1 MSNFW
6 CVQPNWYGT
15 GLSNQLFF
23 VISAIIIANKKKIS
37 LVIFNEFRLHPCS
50 DNTCP
55 IKDIIDLNDLNR
67 QIREYNVFV
76 LDKFNT
82 NLSILSVKYGNNT
95 LKINI
100 TEDVKRKYMT
110 SNNKLLIPNDV
121 VLNDIKGDP
130 IPGYEKKLFI
140 TYKINEFVFTEIFNE
155 YRKTEICINL
165 ENFYCFPNWEDVNIN
180 TNNPVIFNKLLKNIK
195 FTNIFNNISKNC
207 ILLNKNNEYE
217 VNNFD
222 ETYKKLNVIHLRLEN
237 DMTYNMSLHN
247 KIDEANYIKMLED
260 KYIEAINK
268 YLSKED
274 KILVLSYD
282 SNNRVF
288 EYLKNNNYDYY
299 ITKKNIFGGR
309 EPHAIIDLLVGEKC
323 NNIFIGNWNHEKN
336 IGSTFS
342 YVLDQRIAPSVK
354 RIFIDIYNI
363 SDNIVIR

>member
-1 MSNFW
+1 MSNYW

-23 VISAIIIANKKKIS
+23 IISSIIIANRKKIP
-37 LVIFNEFRLHPCS
+37 LVIFSDFRLQPCS

-82 NLSILSVKYGNNT
+82 NLSILSIKYGSNT
-95 LKINI
+95 YKINI
-100 TEDVKRKYMT
+100 TEDVKIKYM
-110 SNNKLLIPNDV
+110 SSVNKLLIPNSV

-140 TYKINEFVFTEIFNE
+140 TYKINEFVFTETFNE
-155 YRKTEICINL
+155 HRNCDICIDL
-165 ENFYCFPNWEDVNIN
+165 EKFYCFSNWNDVDIN
-180 TNNPVIFNKLLKNIK
+180 THNPLIFNKLLKNIK

-207 ILLNKNNEYE
+207 ILMNKHNEYE

-222 ETYKKLNVIHLRLEN
+222 EDYKKLNVIHLRLEN
-237 DMTYNMSLHN
+237 DMTYNMSVEN
-247 KIDEANYIKMLED
+247 KMNEATYIKMLED
-260 KYIEAINK
+260 RYIESIAK

-274 KILVLSYD
+274 KLLVLSYD
-282 SNNRVF
+282 SNNRVI
-288 EYLKNNNYDYY
+288 EYLKNNSYDYY
-299 ITKKNIFGGR
+299 ITKKNIFNGR
-309 EPHAIIDLLVGEKC
+309 EPHAIIDLLIGEKC
-323 NNIFIGNWNHEKN
+323 NNVFIGNWNHKKN

-342 YVLDQRIAPSVK
+342 YVLDQRIESSVK

-363 SDNIVIR
+363 SDNPIVR